1 MEKKN
6 QNLSTVLGT
15 LVLVACVSA
24 AGFWI
29 NRLQDD
35 TITATEPAVTLTEEV
50 ETVAVTINDSVQE
63 NYYTTAYLDGMSA
76 FEALQT
82 IVQREGMEVDYEQYD
97 FGVMINGIGDTLA
110 DDTTSSYWLYYVN
123 DQSPTVGAD
132 SYLLEAD
139 DKVEFRY
146 ERLDF

>member
-1 MEKKN
+1 
-6 QNLSTVLGT
+6 
-15 LVLVACVSA
+15 
-24 AGFWI
+24 
-29 NRLQDD
+29 
-35 TITATEPAVTLTEEV
+35 
-50 ETVAVTINDSVQE
+50 
-63 NYYTTAYLDGMSA
+63 MSA